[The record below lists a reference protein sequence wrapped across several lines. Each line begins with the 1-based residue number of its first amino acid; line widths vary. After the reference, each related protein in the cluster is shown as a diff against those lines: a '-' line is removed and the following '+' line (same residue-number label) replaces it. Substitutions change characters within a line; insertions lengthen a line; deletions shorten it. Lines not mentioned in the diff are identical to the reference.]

1 MNVTHSADGTAIA
14 FDRLG
19 SGSPIILVSG
29 ASCTRGVHSPLAE
42 LLSAG
47 HTVVNYDRRGRGDSG
62 DSPPYAV
69 EREIEDLTS
78 VIEEA
83 GGSAYAFGVSSGAA
97 LALEATAAGA
107 PISKLAMYEPPNIV
121 DDTRPPL

>member
-47 HTVVNYDRRGRGDSG
+47 HRTLPAPGR
-62 DSPPYAV
+62 
-69 EREIEDLTS
+69 ER
-78 VIEEA
+78 
-83 GGSAYAFGVSSGAA
+83 
-97 LALEATAAGA
+97 
-107 PISKLAMYEPPNIV
+107 
-121 DDTRPPL
+121 